1 MEQEV
6 VRDMGNGKNT
16 LLITGGLGFI
26 GCALCAR
33 LLKEKADWQIK
44 ILDNYSIGTLQDM
57 SDATSEAIGADNTD
71 GLASVGPINIIR
83 GDIRN
88 RADLENAMKSAT
100 HIVHL
105 AAQTSV
111 PISAE
116 NPQLDF
122 ETNVTPI
129 FNLLDIARISG
140 DKPKIV
146 FSSSNAPLG
155 RAIQPVSEA
164 SLPSPIAPYG
174 ASKLVGETYLSTFGE
189 AYGIPSVSLR
199 FGNVYGPGSFNKTS
213 VVAKFIRQALNGETL
228 EIYGDGSA
236 TRDFIHIDDLIGA
249 IVKSLDLKTE
259 GNQLFQISHGSETE
273 IGYLT
278 DQICDAF
285 EKRNLPRPKVVFGEE
300 RAADMKRN
308 VSDVSKASN
317 VLGWTTTIPLIDG
330 ILETLDWF
338 LARR

>member
-1 MEQEV
+1 MSEQQ
-6 VRDMGNGKNT
+6 NT

-33 LLKEKADWQIK
+33 LLKEKSDWQIK

-57 SDATSEAIGADNTD
+57 ADATGEVIASDNTEE
-71 GLASVGPINIIR
+71 LASVGPIQIIT

-88 RADLENAMKSAT
+88 RVDLEKAMQGTT
-100 HIVHL
+100 HILHL

-111 PISAE
+111 PFSTE
-116 NPQLDF
+116 NPLLDF
-122 ETNVTPI
+122 ETNVTPL

-140 DKPKIV
+140 NKPKIV
-146 FSSSNAPLG
+146 FASSNAPLG
-155 RAIQPVSEA
+155 RAVQPVSET

-199 FGNVYGPGSFNKTS
+199 FGNVYGPGSGNKTS
-213 VVAKFIRQALNGETL
+213 VVAKFIKQAFDGEIL

-236 TRDFIHIDDLIGA
+236 TRDFIHINDLVGA
-249 IVKSLDLKTE
+249 VVKALEFKTN
-259 GNQLFQISHGSETE
+259 GNQLFHISHGSETQ
-273 IGYLT
+273 IGTVT
-278 DQICDAF
+278 DHICDAF
-285 EKRNLPRPKVVFGEE
+285 EKRGLPRPVVSFGKE
-300 RAADMKRN
+300 RAGDMPRN
-308 VSDVSKASN
+308 VSDISKARD
-317 VLGWTTTIPLIDG
+317 VLGWTTNTPLVEG

-338 LARR
+338 LKRR

>member
-1 MEQEV
+1 MHNNQ
-6 VRDMGNGKNT
+6 NT

-33 LLKEKADWQIK
+33 LLKEKSDWQIK
-44 ILDNYSIGTLQDM
+44 ILDNYSIGTLDDM
-57 SDATSEAIGADNTD
+57 SEATGEAIGQDNSKAT
-71 GLASVGPINIIR
+71 ATIGPIQIIT

-88 RADLENAMKSAT
+88 RVDLESAMQDAT

-116 NPQLDF
+116 DPLLDF
-122 ETNVTPI
+122 ETNVTPL
-129 FNLLDIARISG
+129 FNLLDIARKSSK
-140 DKPKIV
+140 KPKII

-155 RAIQPVSEA
+155 RAVQPVSET

-174 ASKLVGETYLSTFGE
+174 ASKLVGETYLYTFGE

-213 VVAKFIRQALNGETL
+213 VVAKFIRQALNGEAL

-236 TRDFIHIDDLIGA
+236 TRDFIHIYDLISA
-249 IVKSLDLKTE
+249 IIKSLDLQTD
-259 GNQLFQISHGSETE
+259 GNKLFQISHGEETE
-273 IGYLT
+273 IGFLT

-285 EKRNLPRPKVVFGEE
+285 EKRNLPRPKVIFGKE
-300 RAADMKRN
+300 RAADMARN
-308 VSDVSKASN
+308 VSDVSKAYDE
-317 VLGWTTTIPLIDG
+317 LGWATTIPLFDG
-330 ILETLDWF
+330 IMETLDWF

>member
-1 MEQEV
+1 MDGSQ
-6 VRDMGNGKNT
+6 NT

-33 LLKEKADWQIK
+33 LLKDKPDWKIV
-44 ILDNYSIGTLQDM
+44 ILDDYSVGTLEDI
-57 SDATSEAIGADNTD
+57 SDVTGQLID
-71 GLASVGPINIIR
+71 GSHLAEVSNVGPIKVIK

-88 RADLENAMKSAT
+88 RADLENAMQGVT
-100 HIVHL
+100 HVAHL

-116 NPQLDF
+116 DPLLDF
-122 ETNVTPI
+122 EMNVTPV
-129 FNLLDIARISG
+129 FHLLDIARISG
-140 DKPKIV
+140 TKPKIV
-146 FSSSNAPLG
+146 FASSNALLG
-155 RAIQPVSEA
+155 RAPQPVSET

-174 ASKLVGETYLSTFGE
+174 ASKLAGETYLSTFGE

-199 FGNVYGPGSFNKTS
+199 FGNVYGPGSFNKSS
-213 VVAKFIRQALNGETL
+213 VVAKFIRQALNGEVL

-236 TRDFIHIDDLIGA
+236 IRDFIHIDDLIDA
-249 IVKSLDLKTE
+249 IVKSLDFKTSRNE
-259 GNQLFQISHGSETE
+259 IFQISNGSETE

-278 DQICDAF
+278 DQICEAF
-285 EKRNLPRPKVVFGEE
+285 EQRNLPRPTVQFGEE

-308 VSDVSKASN
+308 VSDVSKAQD
-317 VLGWTTTIPLIDG
+317 VLGWTTTIPLVDG

>member
-1 MEQEV
+1 MADKQ
-6 VRDMGNGKNT
+6 NT

-33 LLKEKADWQIK
+33 LLKDKPEWQIK
-44 ILDNYSIGTLQDM
+44 ILDNYSLGTLEDM
-57 SDATSEAIGADNTD
+57 ADATGQTIGKDNTD
-71 GLASVGPINIIR
+71 ALASVGPIQIIT

-88 RADLENAMKSAT
+88 RDDLEHAMQNAT
-100 HIVHL
+100 HVVHL

-111 PISAE
+111 PVSTE
-116 NPQLDF
+116 NPLLDF
-122 ETNVTPI
+122 ETNVTPL

-140 DKPKIV
+140 NKPKIV

-155 RAIQPVSEA
+155 RAVQPVSEA

-174 ASKLVGETYLSTFGE
+174 ASKLVGETYLSTFGQ

-199 FGNVYGPGSFNKTS
+199 FGNVYGPGSVNKTS
-213 VVAKFIRQALNGETL
+213 VVAKFIKQALNGETL

-236 TRDFIHIDDLIGA
+236 TRDFIHIDDLISA
-249 IVKSLDLKTE
+249 LVKALELEID
-259 GNQLFQISHGSETE
+259 GNELFQISHGTETT
-273 IGYLT
+273 IGALT
-278 DQICDAF
+278 DSICDAF
-285 EKRNLPRPKVVFGEE
+285 VERGLPRPNVQFGEE
-300 RAADMKRN
+300 RAGDMPRN
-308 VSDVSKASN
+308 VSDVSKARD
-317 VLGWTTTIPLIDG
+317 VLGWTTQKPLISG

>member
-1 MEQEV
+1 MVDKQY
-6 VRDMGNGKNT
+6 T

-33 LLKEKADWQIK
+33 LLKDKPDWRIK
-44 ILDNYSIGTLQDM
+44 VLDNYSLGTLEEM
-57 SDATSEAIGADNTD
+57 ADATGETIGKGNTETQ
-71 GLASVGPINIIR
+71 ATVGPIQIIT

-88 RADLENAMKSAT
+88 RADLEIAMDGAT

-111 PISAE
+111 PISTQ
-116 NPQLDF
+116 NPLLDF
-122 ETNVTPI
+122 ETNVIPL
-129 FNLLDIARISG
+129 FNLLDIARITG
-140 DKPKIV
+140 NKPKIV

-155 RAIQPVSEA
+155 RAIQPVSEE

-199 FGNVYGPGSFNKTS
+199 FGNVYGPGSANKTS
-213 VVAKFIRQALNGETL
+213 IVAKFIKQALNGETL

-236 TRDFIHIDDLIGA
+236 TRDFIHIDDLISA
-249 IVKSLDLKTE
+249 LVKALDLE
-259 GNQLFQISHGSETE
+259 IDRSELFQISHGTETT
-273 IGYLT
+273 IGAIT
-278 DQICDAF
+278 DSICDAF
-285 EKRNLPRPKVVFGEE
+285 VERGLPRPEILFGQE
-300 RAADMKRN
+300 RAGDMPRN
-308 VSDVSKASN
+308 VSDVSKARD
-317 VLGWTTTIPLIDG
+317 VLDWTTQHPLSAG

>member
-1 MEQEV
+1 MADKQ
-6 VRDMGNGKNT
+6 NT

-33 LLKEKADWQIK
+33 LLKEKPDWQIK

-57 SDATSEAIGADNTD
+57 SDATGEAIGQDNT
-71 GLASVGPINIIR
+71 GTLASVGPISVIT

-88 RADLENAMKSAT
+88 REDLENAMIGVT

-111 PISAE
+111 PASTE
-116 NPQLDF
+116 NPLLDF
-122 ETNVTPI
+122 ETNVVPL

-140 DKPKIV
+140 EKPKIV
-146 FSSSNAPLG
+146 FASSNAPLG
-155 RAIQPVSEA
+155 RAVQPVSEK

-189 AYGIPSVSLR
+189 AYGIPSISLR
-199 FGNVYGPGSFNKTS
+199 FGNVYGPGSGNKTS
-213 VVAKFIRQALNGETL
+213 VVAKFIKQALNGETL

-236 TRDFIHIDDLIGA
+236 TRDFIHINDLIGA

-259 GNQLFQISHGSETE
+259 TSELFQISHGSETQ
-273 IGYLT
+273 IGTLT
-278 DQICDAF
+278 DHICDAF
-285 EKRNLPRPKVVFGEE
+285 EQRNLPRPNVIFGEE
-300 RAADMKRN
+300 RAGDMPRN
-308 VSDVSKASN
+308 VSDVSKARDL
-317 VLGWTTTIPLIDG
+317 LGWTTNTPLIEG